1 MGFAMPGSLGA
12 KIALPDRKI
21 LSISGDAG
29 FGMNVQELETAVR
42 RKLNIVAMVW
52 VDGEYGLIKWKQ
64 QDHFDGKH
72 SDLKFGNPN
81 FAKLAEAYGMWGRE
95 ITAADQLVPALE
107 EAFQQEGPALI
118 AVPVDYAE
126 NRKLTARLGAIE
138 IPI

>member
-1 MGFAMPGSLGA
+1 M
-12 KIALPDRKI
+12 
-21 LSISGDAG
+21 
-29 FGMNVQELETAVR
+29 MNSQELETAVR
-42 RKLNIVAMVW
+42 RNLNIVAMVW

-72 SDLKFGNPN
+72 SDLKFGNPD
-81 FAKLAEAYGMWGRE
+81 FEKLAEAYGMWGRE

-126 NRKLTARLGAIE
+126 NRKLTARLGEIE